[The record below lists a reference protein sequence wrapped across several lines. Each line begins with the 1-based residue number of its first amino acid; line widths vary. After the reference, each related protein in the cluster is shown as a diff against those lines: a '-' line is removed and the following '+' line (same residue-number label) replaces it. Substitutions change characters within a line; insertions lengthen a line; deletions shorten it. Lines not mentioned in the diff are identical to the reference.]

1 MLQQAQAMRA
11 NILCVLFFAHRAKTR
26 GMKKEQTSDEISPLP
41 VGRQIGRDLIA
52 VYAIMVD

>member
-1 MLQQAQAMRA
+1 MRA